1 MASSRPSRTRV
12 GRYELGRTLG
22 EGTFAKVK
30 FARNVE
36 TGENVA
42 IKILDKEK
50 VLKHKMINQIKRE
63 ISTMKLIR
71 HPNVIRMHEVMAS
84 KTKIYI
90 VLEFVTG
97 GELFDKIATRGRLK
111 EDEARKYFQQLINA
125 VDYCHSRGV
134 CHRDLKPENLLL
146 DASGCLK
153 VSDFGLSALP
163 QQVREDGL
171 LHTTCGTPNYVAPEV
186 INNKGYDGAKA
197 DLWSCGVILFVLMA
211 GYLPFEESN
220 LMALYKKIFKADFSC
235 PPWFS
240 ASAKKLIKR
249 ILDPNPETR
258 ITTAEVIENEWFKK
272 GYVAPRFEQ
281 EEISLVDVDAIF
293 NEASESPILVVERRD
308 ERPSQPVTM
317 NAFELISK
325 SQGLNL
331 SSLFEKQMGL
341 VKRETRFTSKC
352 PANEI
357 ISKIE
362 EAAGPLGF
370 DVKKNN
376 YKLKLQG
383 EKSGRKGHLSVA
395 TEIFEV
401 APSLHMVEVRKA
413 GGDTL
418 EFHKFYKNLS
428 TGLKDIVWRNGDEAN
443 GDLPESNLMALYKK
457 IFKADFSCPPWF
469 SASAKKLIKRIL
481 DPNPETRIT
490 TAEVIENEWFKKGY
504 VAPRFEQEEISLVDV
519 DAIFNEASE
528 SPILVV
534 ERRDERPSQ
543 PVTMNAFE
551 LISKSQGLNLSSL
564 FEKQMGLVKRETRF
578 TSKCPANE
586 IISKIEEAAG
596 PLGFDVKKNNYKLK
610 LQGEKSGRKGHL
622 SVATEIFEVAPSLHM
637 VEVRKAGGDTLE
649 FHKFYK
655 NLSTGLKDIVWRN
668 GDEANGDL
676 PG

>member
-1 MASSRPSRTRV
+1 MASKSSNHSANGGSGRTKV

-22 EGTFAKVK
+22 EGSFAKVK
-30 FARNVE
+30 FARNPE

-50 VLKHKMINQIKRE
+50 VLMHKMIGQIKRE

-71 HPNVIRMHEVMAS
+71 HPNVIRMYEVMAS

-97 GELFDKIATRGRLK
+97 GELFDKIASKGRLK

-134 CHRDLKPENLLL
+134 FHRDLKPENLLL
-146 DASGCLK
+146 DANGVLK

-163 QQVREDGL
+163 QQLREDGL

-197 DLWSCGVILFVLMA
+197 DLWSCGVILYVLMA

-240 ASAKKLIKR
+240 TSAKKLIKR
-249 ILDPNPETR
+249 ILDPSPTTR
-258 ITTAEVIENEWFKK
+258 ITIQEVIENEWFKK
-272 GYVAPRFEQ
+272 GYQQPRFVQ
-281 EEISLVDVDAIF
+281 EDVSLADVDAIF
-293 NEASESPILVVERRD
+293 NETGESLIVERRE
-308 ERPSQPVTM
+308 ERPAAPVPM

-341 VKRETRFTSKC
+341 VKRETRFTSKH
-352 PANEI
+352 PASEI

-362 EAAGPLGF
+362 ETATPLGF
-370 DVKKNN
+370 DIKKNN

-401 APSLHMVEVRKA
+401 APSLYMVEVRKA

-418 EFHKFYKNLS
+418 EFHK
-428 TGLKDIVWRNGDEAN
+428 A
-443 GDLPESNLMALYKK
+443 SN
-457 IFKADFSCPPWF
+457 
-469 SASAKKLIKRIL
+469 KL
-481 DPNPETRIT
+481 
-490 TAEVIENEWFKKGY
+490 
-504 VAPRFEQEEISLVDV
+504 
-519 DAIFNEASE
+519 
-528 SPILVV
+528 
-534 ERRDERPSQ
+534 
-543 PVTMNAFE
+543 
-551 LISKSQGLNLSSL
+551 
-564 FEKQMGLVKRETRF
+564 
-578 TSKCPANE
+578 
-586 IISKIEEAAG
+586 
-596 PLGFDVKKNNYKLK
+596 
-610 LQGEKSGRKGHL
+610 
-622 SVATEIFEVAPSLHM
+622 
-637 VEVRKAGGDTLE
+637 
-649 FHKFYK
+649 
-655 NLSTGLKDIVWRN
+655 
-668 GDEANGDL
+668 
-676 PG
+676 

>member
-1 MASSRPSRTRV
+1 MKMASSRSSGGSGGFGASKTRV
-12 GRYELGRTLG
+12 GRYELGKTLG

-30 FARNVE
+30 FARNIE

-50 VLKHKMINQIKRE
+50 ILKHKMIGQIKRE

-71 HPNVIRMHEVMAS
+71 HPNVIRMFEVMAS

-97 GELFDKIATRGRLK
+97 GELFDKIATKGRLK

-146 DASGCLK
+146 DANGVLK

-220 LMALYKKIFKADFSC
+220 LLSLYKKIFKAEFTC

-240 ASAKKLIKR
+240 SSAKRLVKR
-249 ILDPNPETR
+249 ILDPNPQTR
-258 ITTAEVIENEWFKK
+258 ITIAELIENDWFKK
-272 GYVAPRFEQ
+272 GYQPPVFQQ
-281 EEISLVDVDAIF
+281 EEVSLDDVDSVF
-293 NEASESPILVVERRD
+293 DESAESQNLVVERR
-308 ERPSQPVTM
+308 EEHPTTPLTM
-317 NAFELISK
+317 NAFELIST

-331 SSLFEKQMGL
+331 SSLFEKHMGF
-341 VKRETRFTSKC
+341 VKRETRFTSKR

-362 EAAGPLGF
+362 EAAVPLGF
-370 DVKKNN
+370 GVKKNN
-376 YKLKLQG
+376 YKMKLQA
-383 EKSGRKGHLSVA
+383 EKTGRKGHLSVA
-395 TEIFEV
+395 TEIYEV
-401 APSLHMVEVRKA
+401 APSLFMVELRKA

-428 TGLKDIVWRNGDEAN
+428 TGLKDIVWKTGDEAKEELN
-443 GDLPESNLMALYKK
+443 DE
-457 IFKADFSCPPWF
+457 
-469 SASAKKLIKRIL
+469 
-481 DPNPETRIT
+481 
-490 TAEVIENEWFKKGY
+490 
-504 VAPRFEQEEISLVDV
+504 PR
-519 DAIFNEASE
+519 
-528 SPILVV
+528 
-534 ERRDERPSQ
+534 
-543 PVTMNAFE
+543 
-551 LISKSQGLNLSSL
+551 
-564 FEKQMGLVKRETRF
+564 
-578 TSKCPANE
+578 
-586 IISKIEEAAG
+586 
-596 PLGFDVKKNNYKLK
+596 NN
-610 LQGEKSGRKGHL
+610 
-622 SVATEIFEVAPSLHM
+622 
-637 VEVRKAGGDTLE
+637 
-649 FHKFYK
+649 
-655 NLSTGLKDIVWRN
+655 
-668 GDEANGDL
+668 
-676 PG
+676 